1 MPLCPGCWSTPT
13 RVSLHTRIPTTTKQ
27 AGGGKK
33 PAAAKKPAAGK
44 KKAGAAATSG
54 KGKAKAGAAGAAQ
67 SRKRRKGAC
76 VVCHKQDVRHVHV
89 LSWPPCSHACF
100 TAHEICAVDDD
111 DEDNEGYEDNE
122 DNEDSYGGGDD
133 SPYGS
138 EDGGRKGKGKGKGK
152 GKAAAAAKG
161 KGKGKGGKGRAS
173 RDGGGGGG
181 GTPSGKVD
189 KVLEE
194 VRQLMLRSRKED
206 APVPTLAE
214 LGITTVREV
223 GLGDERV

>member
-1 MPLCPGCWSTPT
+1 M
-13 RVSLHTRIPTTTKQ
+13 
-27 AGGGKK
+27 
-33 PAAAKKPAAGK
+33 
-44 KKAGAAATSG
+44 
-54 KGKAKAGAAGAAQ
+54 
-67 SRKRRKGAC
+67 
-76 VVCHKQDVRHVHV
+76 
-89 LSWPPCSHACF
+89 
-100 TAHEICAVDDD
+100 DDD
-111 DEDNEGYEDNE
+111 DEDDEDFY
-122 DNEDSYGGGDD
+122 SGGDD

-138 EDGGRKGKGKGKGK
+138 EDEEEDGGRKGKGKGKGK

-161 KGKGKGGKGRAS
+161 KRKGKGGKGRAS

-223 GLGDERV
+223 GLGWVVSGCKIVSGIVTPAETDDASFPFFHRAGVGHGAGQRAVRDREAHPPSRAVHRQGALCVRPERAHVCRF